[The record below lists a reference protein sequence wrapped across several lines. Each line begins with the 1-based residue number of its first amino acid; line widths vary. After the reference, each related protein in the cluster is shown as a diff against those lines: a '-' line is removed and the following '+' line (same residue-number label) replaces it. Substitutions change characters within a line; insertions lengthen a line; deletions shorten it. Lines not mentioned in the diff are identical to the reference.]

1 MKTMAADKD
10 YYDILGVSRSATDD
24 EIRTAFR
31 KLARRYHPDVS
42 EEADAEQR
50 FAEAQEAYAVL
61 SDSEKRQ
68 SYDRFGRSGVG
79 ASPGGSGQGG
89 WQYRSG
95 GGGQQVDPSDFQDI
109 FEEMFGGGGGGSP
122 FSGGGSRAQRPRKG
136 SDVSRSI
143 TVTFLTAALGGD
155 EHIKLDDGTEVS
167 LRIPAGIDDGGRL
180 RVRDKGESGAAGGPR
195 GDLIVTIRVGKHPSF
210 TRSGLDI
217 MLDVPLTAVEAMR
230 GTSISIPLLDGSVD
244 LRIPSGSSS
253 GRKLRIAGKGIQNAS
268 GNQGDFFAIIQIK
281 VPQSDSLSTEGQE
294 ALDLLERELPDPREG
309 LDGFS

>member
-1 MKTMAADKD
+1 MTMAAEKD
-10 YYDILGVSRSATDD
+10 YYDILGVARSATDD

-42 EEADAEQR
+42 EESDAEER

-61 SDSEKRQ
+61 SDSEKRTA
-68 SYDRFGRSGVG
+68 YDRFGRSGVG
-79 ASPGGSGQGG
+79 QSSGGPGQGG

-95 GGGQQVDPSDFQDI
+95 GGAQVDPADFQDI

-122 FSGGGSRAQRPRKG
+122 FSGGGSRTQRPRKG

-180 RVRDKGESGAAGGPR
+180 RVRDKGEPGAAGGPR
-195 GDLIVTIRVGKHPSF
+195 GDLIVTVRVGKHPIF

-230 GTSISIPLLDGSVD
+230 GTSISVPLLDGSVD

-268 GNQGDFFAIIQIK
+268 GKQGDFFAIIQIK